1 MNSESSNLLQM
12 LSSSPAQSPTFPFFG
27 VSALILIYVVI
38 LYLVIDF
45 NCPAY
50 GITTTSS
57 STTTEDLR
65 SGMSL
70 EEIKDLPCFDIR
82 VNIAS
87 ICVVCLDDV
96 HRGDRCRRFPSCNHV
111 FHAQCIDPW
120 LVRRLTCPTCRSPF
134 KTNVNLDV
142 YLDAV

>member
-1 MNSESSNLLQM
+1 MDSESSNLLQI
-12 LSSSPAQSPTFPFFG
+12 LSSSPSQSPTFPFFG

-45 NCPAY
+45 NCQAY

-57 STTTEDLR
+57 STATEDRL

-70 EEIKDLPCFDIR
+70 DEIKDLPCFDCR
-82 VNIAS
+82 VNVAS
-87 ICVVCLDDV
+87 ICAVCLDDV

-111 FHAQCIDPW
+111 FHAQCIDLW
-120 LVRRLTCPTCRSPF
+120 LNS
-134 KTNVNLDV
+134 DS
-142 YLDAV
+142 